1 MRDLDP
7 TVDSSEIRRT
17 SWKGK
22 FIRLFTGIYIQG
34 FKNIPGGDRR
44 ISSIVLIFKCFF
56 VIPRFWGL
64 FSTLRTMVIAL
75 CVHFG
80 CLHEGGLGNE
90 SFVEIKMAR
99 GNNEKES
106 LYIPGTHVCFFLPS
120 KKGPFPINTR
130 VTWVTGTLEVQP
142 PFFIGWFP
150 NHHYFSRDLSSSKR
164 NGWLPGNHP
173 KWLNFPA
180 GSRFFC
186 VSRLFRVSTPSG
198 SLVIN

>member
-1 MRDLDP
+1 MQQFLLRSGPPLVSMLYDLLKMRDLDP

-17 SWKGK
+17 GWKGK

-106 LYIPGTHVCFFLPS
+106 LYIPGTHVPIYTWNPCLLFFTF
-120 KKGPFPINTR
+120 KKRSFSNQHKGHLGYRHPGSPTTIFYR
-130 VTWVTGTLEVQP
+130 LVYEP
-142 PFFIGWFP
+142 P
-150 NHHYFSRDLSSSKR
+150 
-164 NGWLPGNHP
+164 
-173 KWLNFPA
+173 
-180 GSRFFC
+180 
-186 VSRLFRVSTPSG
+186 LF
-198 SLVIN
+198 